1 MTYLEALAAELHA
14 VGIRGRLH
22 DRILAEAA
30 DHLAEGNPALFGDP
44 RELAQQFADELAT
57 DRVRRAAFATFGV
70 LAATGLCFAAAWL
83 FLARAGWAAGMSA
96 GAWTPLGVAGA
107 IGMIVFPQFTFAAG
121 LAMILRAHRR
131 RREPRLPAAEVALL
145 LRRARFALG
154 FDALTIASVVAYAVA
169 FHSKLAL
176 WYLVSVPA
184 GAAALAAGA
193 VVAARGRRR
202 QVVRSGRAGRRLR
215 RPAGRPGRQYAAAR
229 RRHRDRHG
237 AGRRRRRGRHE
248 RRAPERARR
257 AGARPRRLVRARK
270 EAGAAAIA
278 SVG

>member
-30 DHLAEGNPALFGDP
+30 DHLAEGDPALFGDP

-57 DRVRRAAFATFGV
+57 DRARRAAFATFGV

-83 FLARAGWAAGMSA
+83 FLASAGWAAGMSA

-193 VVAARGRRR
+193 VVAARASHAAA
-202 QVVRSGRAGRRLR
+202 VVKSSVPGEPGDVFDDLPLDLGGNTRLLVAGTAIVTALAALVAGGVTNEGPRNALAELVLVLAGWFGLGKRLGLR
-215 RPAGRPGRQYAAAR
+215 R
-229 RRHRDRHG
+229 
-237 AGRRRRRGRHE
+237 
-248 RRAPERARR
+248 
-257 AGARPRRLVRARK
+257 
-270 EAGAAAIA
+270 
-278 SVG
+278 